1 LASIKW
7 HNCVD
12 SSGVWQYSV
21 RDERGVVLYELIHL
35 ESGVSYT
42 SGADAA
48 HWFQWPPNPE
58 SEVPTGEYNPEH
70 PISDLL
76 YECIARV
83 WREIKDGTI
92 VGPSW
97 EVTA

>member
-1 LASIKW
+1 MKW

-21 RDERGVVLYELIHL
+21 WHAAGVVMCELLHVK
-35 ESGVSYT
+35 SNTRYT
-42 SGADAA
+42 SEEGTG
-48 HWFQWPPNPE
+48 HWFQWPSTDPE
-58 SEVPTGEYNPEH
+58 SEVSCAEFNPGH

-76 YECIARV
+76 NRELARLQ
-83 WREIKDGTI
+83 
-92 VGPSW
+92 

>member
-1 LASIKW
+1 MRW

-42 SGADAA
+42 SGADAN

-58 SEVPTGEYNPEH
+58 SEVPTAEYESDH

-76 YECIARV
+76 YECVARI

-92 VGPSW
+92 VAPHW
-97 EVTA
+97 VVTA